1 MARTNSNAI
10 LKAVK
15 GKIGNSIVVKQY
27 GKKVV
32 ISSYPDMSKVKPS
45 ALQKQKRSVFKDA
58 VAYAK
63 HINNTMDLKAKYLKK
78 IKKGETVYMYAL
90 KEYLKMHK

>member
-1 MARTNSNAI
+1 MARTNSNVI

-27 GKKVV
+27 GKKIVV
-32 ISSYPDMSKVKPS
+32 SSYPDMSKVKPS
-45 ALQKQKRSVFKDA
+45 ERQKQNRSVFKEA

-63 HINNTMDLKAKYLKK
+63 HINNTHALKAAYEKK
-78 IKKGETVYMYAL
+78 VKKGETVYMYAL
-90 KEYLKMHK
+90 KEYLKKHK